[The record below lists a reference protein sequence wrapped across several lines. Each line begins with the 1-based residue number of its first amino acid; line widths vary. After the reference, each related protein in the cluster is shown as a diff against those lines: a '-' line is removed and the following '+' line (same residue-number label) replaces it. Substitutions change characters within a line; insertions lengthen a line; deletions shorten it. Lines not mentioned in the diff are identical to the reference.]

1 MNLYVLWLASHSLSA
16 LTPNWGTGMV
26 QVVFV
31 HGVANRKSDAGFDAN
46 VAVRDRRFKELGFS
60 SPDFTI
66 RNPYWGE
73 FGADPQWK
81 LASVPRFD
89 LEYQALGIGAALA
102 QDNGSEILEAARID
116 FAAVV
121 GALSVAALSDPNE
134 AAGQDLELLWMRAA
148 RYAAAQPKP
157 AWLETVTDDAQFCDR
172 LRKEAEAGAANQVLG
187 FLDQVKAAADKI
199 KGSASNFINSPFA
212 RAGRERITPGL
223 AIFIGH
229 VFRYLRENDARTRI
243 RNTISEAIIA
253 AGKERAPDEPFVL
266 IGHSMGGVI
275 LYDLLSSSETVE
287 SLSVAIGT
295 KFEVDLLLTVGSQVA
310 LFEEMKLYEA
320 STPEFSGQSKSVPR
334 PYAVKNWWNAF
345 DKMDVLSFVT
355 GPIFADTEDFSV
367 DTIAGV
373 LDAHGAY
380 FSSAMFYT
388 RLNAR
393 LKQIGLVS

>member
-1 MNLYVLWLASHSLSA
+1 
-16 LTPNWGTGMV
+16 MV

-46 VAVRDRRFKELGFS
+46 VAVRDRRFKELAFS
-60 SPDFTI
+60 SADFTI

-81 LASVPRFD
+81 LASVPNFD
-89 LEYQALGIGAALA
+89 ADYQALGSGAALA
-102 QDNGSEILEAARID
+102 QGGGSQIVEAARID

-121 GALSVAALSDPNE
+121 GALSVAAISNPNE
-134 AAGQDLELLWMRAA
+134 APAQDIELFWMRVA

-157 AWLETVTDDAQFCDR
+157 AWLGTVTDDAQFCDR
-172 LRKEAEAGAANQVLG
+172 LRKEAEAGAAIQALG

-199 KGSASNFINSPFA
+199 KGSASNLVNGPFA
-212 RAGRERITPGL
+212 RAGREKITPGL
-223 AIFIGH
+223 AIFIGD
-229 VFRYLRENDARTRI
+229 VFRYLRENDARNQI
-243 RNTISEAIIA
+243 RKTVSEAIVA
-253 AGKERAPDEPFVL
+253 AGKQRKPNEPFVL
-266 IGHSMGGVI
+266 VGHSMGGVI

-287 SLSVAIGT
+287 GFSAAIGT
-295 KFEVDLLLTVGSQVA
+295 KFAVDLFLTVGSQVA

-320 STPEFSGQSKSVPR
+320 SRSEFSGQSRSVPR
-334 PYAVKNWWNAF
+334 PEAVKNWWNAF
-345 DKMDVLSFVT
+345 DKMDVLSFIT
-355 GPIFADTEDFSV
+355 SPIFEGAEDFSV

-380 FSSAMFYT
+380 FSSTMFYA

-393 LKQIGLVS
+393 LKNIGLAP